1 MKVVLKRRISRPFGF
16 SILFGLFCLAMGV
29 NFFLTANPY
38 AAHHSGGAARWTEI
52 HSSSWALHVGIL
64 MSSAVIITFIL
75 IVRYLSLTS
84 VSMFAVAG
92 ILIIS
97 SGIASS
103 IIWSFPLSYGFNT
116 FCFVGIGLIAFNDAR
131 KFRYFNG
138 RRFITLVLL
147 AYILGIILALVRPGI
162 WGWIPFEFT
171 RSVRGEVTFASI
183 MALPLILTTAFVAF
197 KQTRT
202 LFFSLIIASL
212 AIVEFS
218 FYTRKTI
225 WMIIFPVVVGI
236 AFWGLK
242 RWFMPKH
249 LQKVTTILIV
259 FFYFFAFFITIYLVV
274 KHFSQPELEAFL
286 NARLPLWQFH
296 WQLFLEK
303 PLFGVGI
310 FPTERFFY
318 SGKADSEIGLLAAF
332 SAYGLLFGFFQ
343 VFVVLKALRRS
354 VAVLLYDSKSE
365 LAKFCGIVV
374 ITIIPW
380 WFFGGCWRI
389 LNALDLL
396 FWYSVFYLVFFRPLF
411 SVQAGGN
418 QNRVCNK

>member
-1 MKVVLKRRISRPFGF
+1 VVLKRTISRPLGF

-38 AAHHSGGAARWTEI
+38 AAHHSGGAARWMET
-52 HSSSWALHVGIL
+52 HSSNWALHVGIL
-64 MSSAVIITFIL
+64 MTSVVIITFIV

-103 IIWSFPLSYGFNT
+103 AIRIFPLSYGFNT

-162 WGWIPFEFT
+162 WGWIPFEFS
-171 RSVRGEVTFASI
+171 RSFRGEVTFASI
-183 MALPLILTTAFVAF
+183 MALPLILTTGLVAF

-202 LFFSLIIASL
+202 LLFVLIIASL

-218 FYTRKTI
+218 FSTRKTI
-225 WMIIFPVVVGI
+225 WMIIFPVLVGI
-236 AFWGLK
+236 VFWGLNRSFIPNRK
-242 RWFMPKH
+242 
-249 LQKVTTILIV
+249 QKAITILVV
-259 FFYFFAFFITIYLVV
+259 FFYFFAFFISIYLVV
-274 KHFSQPELEAFL
+274 RYFSQPELEAFL

-310 FPTERFFY
+310 FPTQRFLY
-318 SGKADSEIGLLAAF
+318 SGEAFSEIGLLATF
-332 SAYGLLFGFFQ
+332 SGYGLLFGFFQ
-343 VFVVLKALRRS
+343 VFVVLRALKRS

-365 LAKFCGIVV
+365 LAKFCGLVV

-389 LNALDLL
+389 INALDLL

-411 SVQAGGN
+411 SVQARGN
-418 QNRVCNK
+418 QNRMCNK

>member
-1 MKVVLKRRISRPFGF
+1 MVLKRTISRPFGF

-29 NFFLTANPY
+29 NFFLTVNPY
-38 AAHHSGGAARWTEI
+38 AAHHSGGAVRWMET
-52 HSSSWALHVGIL
+52 HSSNWALHVGIL
-64 MSSAVIITFIL
+64 MTSAVIITSIV

-84 VSMFAVAG
+84 ISMFAVAG

-103 IIWSFPLSYGFNT
+103 AIRSFPLSYGFNA
-116 FCFVGIGLIAFNDAR
+116 FCFAGVGLIAFNDAR
-131 KFRYFNG
+131 KFCYFNG

-147 AYILGIILALVRPGI
+147 AYILGIILALIRPEI
-162 WGWIPFEFT
+162 WGWIPFEFS
-171 RSVRGEVTFASI
+171 RSLRGEVTFASI
-183 MALPLILTTAFVAF
+183 MALPLILTTGLVAF

-202 LFFSLIIASL
+202 LLFVLVIASL

-218 FYTRKTI
+218 FSTRKTI

-236 AFWGLK
+236 AFWGLNRSFIPNRK
-242 RWFMPKH
+242 
-249 LQKVTTILIV
+249 QKAITILVV
-259 FFYFFAFFITIYLVV
+259 FFYFFAFFISIYLVV
-274 KHFSQPELEAFL
+274 GYFSQPELEAFL

-310 FPTERFFY
+310 FPTQRFLY
-318 SGKADSEIGLLAAF
+318 SGKAFSEIGLLAAF
-332 SAYGLLFGFFQ
+332 SGYGLLFGFFQ
-343 VFVVLKALRRS
+343 VFVVLRALKRS

-365 LAKFCGIVV
+365 LAKFCGLVV
-374 ITIIPW
+374 IIIIPW
-380 WFFGGCWRI
+380 WFFGECWRI
-389 LNALDLL
+389 INALDLL
-396 FWYSVFYLVFFRPLF
+396 FWYSVFYLNFFRSLF

-418 QNRVCNK
+418 QNRMCNK